1 MNVKMFYQLRQT
13 CLKKRKILQ
22 LKHIICYDKDQTVT
36 VVNRQT
42 NEKFKASYDKLI
54 LSPAGANSLGFD
66 SDYIFTT
73 IWRILMPSINI
84 DQHQA
89 KSISS
94 RSRLYFIRSLGEF
107 IC

>member
-1 MNVKMFYQLRQT
+1 MI
-13 CLKKRKILQ
+13 KIE
-22 LKHIICYDKDQTVT
+22 TVT

-54 LSPAGANSLGFD
+54 LSPGAGANSLGFD
-66 SDYIFTT
+66 SDYIFTLRNMEDT
-73 IWRILMPSINI
+73 DAI
-84 DQHQA
+84 DRFMIDIKL

>member
-1 MNVKMFYQLRQT
+1 M
-13 CLKKRKILQ
+13 I
-22 LKHIICYDKDQTVT
+22 KDRTVT

-54 LSPAGANSLGFD
+54 LSPGAGANSLGFD
-66 SDYIFTT
+66 SDYIFTLRNMEDT
-73 IWRILMPSINI
+73 DAI
-84 DQHQA
+84 DRFIDRHQA